1 MEKRIVIFDLETTGL
16 HYKKGDRIIEFAGVE
31 IIDGK
36 KTGKSFSIRI
46 NPEGKKSD
54 EKAFKIHGIS
64 DESLLD
70 KKTFKQAIPEIA
82 AFIRGAEIV
91 AHNASGFDE
100 KFLIHEIETSGYPE
114 SLWDIVE
121 KVTDSLVLAKAINA
135 NLSKYNLDA
144 LCKHYN
150 IDNSARVLHGA
161 LIDCELLADVYLAMT
176 DGVDLT
182 VSFDSDIPR
191 SEIKFLNLKNPPKAI
206 ELSEEERL
214 ENEAYLADWEKEIKR
229 PPMEKANQER
239 PKVSSPKF

>member
-1 MEKRIVIFDLETTGL
+1 MKKRIVIFDLETTGL
-16 HYKKGDRIIEFAGVE
+16 HYRKGDRIIEFAGVE
-31 IIDGK
+31 IIDRK
-36 KTGKSFSIRI
+36 KTGRTFSVRI
-46 NPEGKKSD
+46 NPENKKSD

-70 KKTFKQAIPEIA
+70 KKTFKQVIPEIA
-82 AFIRGAEIV
+82 DFIRGAEII

-100 KFLIHEIETSGYPE
+100 KFLIHEIEKSEYHE

-135 NLSKYNLDA
+135 NLSKYSLDA
-144 LCKHYN
+144 LCKHYG

-182 VSFDSDIPR
+182 VSFQDDIPR

-214 ENEAYLADWEKEIKR
+214 ENEQYLVAWEKEIKR
-229 PPMEKANQER
+229 APMEKVIQER
-239 PKVSSPKF
+239 PKVSTPKF